1 MNARR
6 PRRHHD
12 HPPLKRCTR
21 TALLFIFMGA
31 LACVIVARLYTLQVL
46 AHEAYEAEAFDQH
59 WLSADIEPERGE
71 IFLQD
76 DGDLYPLAINREYQ
90 TVYVV
95 PREVDQPGL
104 AAVALGDALG
114 LPAASIETKLARKDD
129 PFEIIKRRLSDE
141 EAERVRKLGLK
152 GVHFQPEDYRFYP
165 GDGLASQVI
174 GFASADDVRM
184 TGRYGLEAA
193 WDEMLRG
200 TPGRVVQERG
210 AGGHWISIGERDLK
224 PAQHGSDLVLT
235 VNRVIQ
241 FESERILRNA
251 VEKFEADGGTI
262 MVMEPKTGRLVAMA
276 SAPAFNPNEYQKEDI
291 ARFLNPAI
299 SLTYEPGSVMKPIT
313 MAIGLE
319 TGQVTPETTYVD
331 TGEVKEAGYPLRNA
345 EDKVYGRQTMTQVL
359 EESINTG
366 MIFVE
371 RLVGNQRFRDYLER
385 FGFGGKTG
393 IRLPAEAAGDLHNLD
408 STRRNLSF
416 FTASFGQGVTVT
428 PLQMLS
434 AYAAL
439 ANGGRLMQPQIVDR
453 IVAPDGTVTPVPPQ
467 EVRRVVSEETAQRIG
482 EMLRS
487 VVVRGHGKRA
497 DVPGYRVG
505 GKTGTAQVASS
516 EKKGYDEHL
525 TIGSFVG
532 YAPVDDPRYAIL
544 VKIDHPKTVQWAES
558 SAAPVFGELM
568 KFLMEYAKVEPR
580 PDLP

>member
-6 PRRHHD
+6 PRHASE
-12 HPPLKRCTR
+12 KRSSGRCKR
-21 TALLFIFMGA
+21 TALLFVFIVGA
-31 LACVIVARLYTLQVL
+31 AAVIIARLYTLQVL
-46 AHEAYEAEAFDQH
+46 AHERYAAEALDQH

-71 IFLQD
+71 VFLQD
-76 DGDLYPLAINREYQ
+76 DGELYPLAINREYQ
-90 TVYVV
+90 TVYIV

-104 AAVALGDALG
+104 AALALADALG
-114 LPAASIETKLARKDD
+114 LPAAALEPKIARKDD
-129 PFEIIKRRLSDE
+129 PFEIVKRRVSDE
-141 EAERVRKLGLK
+141 EAERVRNLKLK
-152 GVHFQPEDYRFYP
+152 GVHLQPEDYRFYP
-165 GDGLASQVI
+165 GQTLASQTI

-184 TGRYGLEAA
+184 TGRYGLEAF
-193 WDEMLRG
+193 WDETLRG
-200 TPGRVVQERG
+200 TPGRVSQERG
-210 AGGHWISIGERDLK
+210 AGGHWISIGTRDLT
-224 PAQHGSDLVLT
+224 PQEDGSDLVLT
-235 VNRVIQ
+235 INRVVQ
-241 FESERILRNA
+241 YESERILKNA
-251 VEKFEADGGTI
+251 VEKFEAGGGSI
-262 MVMEPKTGRLVAMA
+262 LVMEPKTGKLVAMA
-276 SAPAFNPNEYQKEDI
+276 SYPAFNPNEFQKEDL
-291 ARFLNPAI
+291 ANFLNPGI

-331 TGEVKEAGYPLRNA
+331 SGSVVEAGYSLRNA
-345 EDKVYGRQTMTQVL
+345 EDKTYGRQTMNQVL

-371 RLVGNQRFRDYLER
+371 KLVGNQRFLDYLER
-385 FGFGGKTG
+385 FGFGEKTG
-393 IRLPAEAAGDLHNLD
+393 ITLPAEASGNLHNLD
-408 STRRNLSF
+408 NTRRNLSF

-439 ANGGRLMQPQIVDR
+439 ANGGRLMRPQVVDR
-453 IVAPDGTVTPVPPQ
+453 IVAPDGTVTPVPP
-467 EVRRVVSEETAQRIG
+467 EEIRRVVSEETARTIG

-487 VVVRGHGKRA
+487 VVIRGHGKRA

-516 EKKGYDEHL
+516 EKKGYDESL